1 MSAIVGLL
9 KPYQRLVANE
19 FSQVLVHES
28 SGFDNQGSSDDGQDK
43 ILDNAKEKSIKKM
56 IRSKGK

>member
-19 FSQVLVHES
+19 FSQVLVYES